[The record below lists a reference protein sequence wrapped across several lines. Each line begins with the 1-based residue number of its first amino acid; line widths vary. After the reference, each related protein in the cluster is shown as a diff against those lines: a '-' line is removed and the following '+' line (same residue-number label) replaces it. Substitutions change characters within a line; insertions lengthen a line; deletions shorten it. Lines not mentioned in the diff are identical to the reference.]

1 MDSHWY
7 GDYCCVDV
15 NSGIAH
21 CSLPSPTGEA
31 LVYLLLNKV
40 TAKEHVVALQTSKFQ
55 LYITNKK
62 SPECLH
68 LD

>member
-15 NSGIAH
+15 NSGVAY
-21 CSLPSPTGEA
+21 CALPSPTGEA
-31 LVYLLLNKV
+31 LVYLYLKQSNCRR
-40 TAKEHVVALQTSKFQ
+40 AWVASQTSKFQ
-55 LYITNKK
+55 LCITNKE
-62 SPECLH
+62 SSECPH